1 MGKLKPL
8 ENRILIKLLPA
19 QDKIMDRFEI
29 PTSSQKVPNRG
40 EVVGVGS
47 EVEKSKEVK
56 IGDVAIFDDKFGVV
70 ITEDGQDYRVLD
82 KRDVFAIIQ
91 TK

>member
-19 QDKIMDRFEI
+19 QEKIMDRFEI

-40 EVVGVGS
+40 EVVGIGK
-47 EVEKSKEVK
+47 EVEKSKEIKV
-56 IGDVAIFDDKFGVV
+56 GDIAIFDDKFGVV
-70 ITEDGQDYRVLD
+70 ITEENQDYRVLD